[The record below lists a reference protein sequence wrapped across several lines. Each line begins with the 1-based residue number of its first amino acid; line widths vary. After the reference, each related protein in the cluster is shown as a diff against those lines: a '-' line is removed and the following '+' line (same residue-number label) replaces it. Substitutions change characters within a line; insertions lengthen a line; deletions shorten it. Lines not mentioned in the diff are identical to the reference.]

1 MQPYELIRSGRRT
14 LALEVRGGHV
24 IVRAPY
30 RTPQATIDR
39 FVASHA
45 EWIARGVA
53 KQAARAAAHP
63 EPTDAERA
71 AYIRRAKA
79 YLPQRVAY
87 YSERMGLYPTQVRIT
102 GARTRFGSCSSQGHI
117 CFSWR
122 LMQYPPEA
130 IDYVVVHEPWRGV
143 LRAHRALSAGL
154 EGLPRPAAGM
164 KKRTGGQAV
173 LRCLLFGIDFLHPPR
188 VN

>member
-30 RTPQATIDR
+30 RTPRATIDR

-53 KQAARAAAHP
+53 KQEARAAAYP

-71 AYIRRAKA
+71 AYIRQAKA

-87 YSERMGLYPTQVRIT
+87 YSEQMGLYPTQVRIT

-130 IDYVVVHEPWRGV
+130 IDYVVVHELAH
-143 LRAHRALSAGL
+143 LRYMNHGAEFYALIARYLPDWKARRALL
-154 EGLPRPAAGM
+154 
-164 KKRTGGQAV
+164 QA
-173 LRCLLFGIDFLHPPR
+173 
-188 VN
+188 

>member
-1 MQPYELIRSGRRT
+1 MCYCNGMETYELIRSGRRT
-14 LALEVRGGHV
+14 LALELRGGRV

-53 KQAARAAAHP
+53 KQ
-63 EPTDAERA
+63 EA
-71 AYIRRAKA
+71 AYIRQAKA

-87 YSERMGLYPTQVRIT
+87 YSEQMGLYPTQVRIT

-130 IDYVVVHEPWRGV
+130 IDYVVVHELAH
-143 LRAHRALSAGL
+143 LRYMNHGAEFYALIARYLPDWKARRALL
-154 EGLPRPAAGM
+154 
-164 KKRTGGQAV
+164 QA
-173 LRCLLFGIDFLHPPR
+173 
-188 VN
+188 